1 MQCPHC
7 QSEYDNPPHVFALG
21 EDQDGAWQV
30 ASSRCPV
37 CERLIVSL
45 CTKNGCSYPIRP
57 LASTRPRLSADV
69 PASLAADYHTA
80 AQIIFYS
87 SEASAALGRRLL
99 HHFLGE
105 YLGAQQDGLGP
116 RVRAVLAA
124 AEVPPYL
131 KQALR
136 TLLHVAKLDDDSRK
150 SLEPEALA
158 PAEPAEADWLLDT
171 LQALFEHCFVQPAR
185 MQRRLSLLEE
195 QVGLL
200 PGLGA
205 PDQAAE
211 HEPAAMS
218 EPSA

>member
-7 QSEYDNPPHVFALG
+7 QSEYDTPPHVFALG
-21 EDQDGAWQV
+21 EDQEGAWQV
-30 ASSRCPV
+30 ASSRCPI

-45 CTKNGCSYPIRP
+45 CNKNGCSYPIRP
-57 LASTRPRLSADV
+57 LASTRPRLSDDV

-99 HHFLGE
+99 HRFLGE
-105 YLGAQQDGLGP
+105 YLGAQQVELGP
-116 RVRAVLAA
+116 RVRGVLTA

-136 TLLHVAKLDDDSRK
+136 TLLHVAKLDDGSRK
-150 SLEPEALA
+150 SLEPEALT
-158 PAEPAEADWLLDT
+158 PAEPGEADWLLDA
-171 LQALFEHCFVQPAR
+171 LQALFEHYFVQPAR
-185 MQRRLSLLEE
+185 MQRKLSLLEE

-205 PDQAAE
+205 PELLAGQDAAPLP
-211 HEPAAMS
+211 EPLT
-218 EPSA
+218 